1 MFTKDTSILECN
13 KGYHITTV
21 LTLYRTCIPAI
32 KQVFTGLIWKRGI
45 NACHVRLWK
54 GMVVTW
60 KRKIAGINLL
70 FQARLRIT

>member
-32 KQVFTGLIWKRGI
+32 KQVFTGLIWTR
-45 NACHVRLWK
+45 AL
-54 GMVVTW
+54 MP
-60 KRKIAGINLL
+60 AM
-70 FQARLRIT
+70 

>member
-1 MFTKDTSILECN
+1 M
-13 KGYHITTV
+13 
-21 LTLYRTCIPAI
+21 
-32 KQVFTGLIWKRGI
+32 
-45 NACHVRLWK
+45 ACMGKALMPVYIRLWK